1 MLRLIYYDFKSIFFK
16 IQSVLLSLT
25 LFFVGIMYGDAP
37 IEVEYSVHINNTEIS
52 VGDTFEWPEG
62 EKSIT
67 VYCSCKNVGR
77 PFEGSDLYDP
87 NVGFYRYVNGEKE
100 YLDFWSISVDA
111 IPQPILIKNGDT
123 FNIFRSFI
131 INPDDVPEAGVYN
144 MEVSVYGCKQVFEN
158 VLKIV

>member
-1 MLRLIYYDFKSIFFK
+1 MLKLIYYDFESIFFK

-37 IEVEYSVHINNTEIS
+37 IEVDYSVRIDGTEIS

-62 EKSIT
+62 ERSIT
-67 VYCSCKNVGR
+67 VYCSCENIGR
-77 PFEGSDLYDP
+77 PFEGNDIYEP
-87 NVGFYRYVNGEKE
+87 AVGFYRYVNGKKV
-100 YLDFWSISVDA
+100 YLDFWNISVDA
-111 IPQPILIKNGDT
+111 IPQPILVKKGET
-123 FNIFRSFI
+123 FDIFDRFI
-131 INPDDVPEAGVYN
+131 INPDDEPEPGVYT